1 MLHNSLLIFLM
12 MVLSFSLFGQDNAE
26 ALKKVKDH
34 YYSVNDILY
43 QLERINLNG
52 EVFVWMK
59 DGVPQ
64 KISKYRAQANTVE
77 FYFNENKELLFI
89 FEQIDRVEY
98 RYYFASVDIGLSEN
112 ATFPALFRHID
123 DDQTFEAPFH
133 PKRLQQ
139 ILLKITEAAQAYLF
153 VETSLALQKNE
164 AIADPREISKL
175 EMQAVEINQ
184 KAIDTIA
191 VIDHSESSDG
201 EDEPTYFCV
210 DKTIQLGYA
219 SDGSGI
225 RKEMHEEG
233 CDGGHMLTQL
243 NESIQYFDQAGQL
256 FRKSEIKNIER
267 FSGEALLYGKNSIR
281 SKEETISY
289 FRKEKKIE
297 TLKLLFINDVLVD
310 IRRL

>member
-1 MLHNSLLIFLM
+1 MLKDHFFIFMLI
-12 MVLSFSLFGQDNAE
+12 VLPISLFGQDNAE

-89 FEQIDRVEY
+89 FEQIDSVEY
-98 RYYFASVDIGLSEN
+98 RYYFESVDIGLSEN

-123 DDQTFEAPFH
+123 DDQTFEAPFNQ
-133 PKRLQQ
+133 KRLQQ
-139 ILLKITEAAQAYLF
+139 ILPKITEAAQAYLF

-164 AIADPREISKL
+164 TIADPRDISKL

-201 EDEPTYFCV
+201 EEEPTYYCV
-210 DKTIQLGYA
+210 DKTIQLGYV
-219 SDGSGI
+219 SDSGGI

-233 CDGGHMLTQL
+233 CDGGHMVTQF
-243 NESIQYFDQAGQL
+243 NESIRYFDQAGQL
-256 FRKSEIKNIER
+256 FRKSEIKKIER

-289 FRKEKKIE
+289 FRKDKKME

>member
-1 MLHNSLLIFLM
+1 MLKDHFFIFMLI
-12 MVLSFSLFGQDNAE
+12 VLPISLFGQDNAE

-89 FEQIDRVEY
+89 FEQIDSVEY
-98 RYYFASVDIGLSEN
+98 RYYFESVDIGLSEN

-123 DDQTFEAPFH
+123 DDQTFEAPFNQ
-133 PKRLQQ
+133 KRLQQ

-164 AIADPREISKL
+164 AIADPRDISKL

-184 KAIDTIA
+184 KAVDTIA

-201 EDEPTYFCV
+201 EDEPTYYCV
-210 DKTIQLGYA
+210 DKTIQLGYV
-219 SDGSGI
+219 SDSGGI

-233 CDGGHMLTQL
+233 CDGGHMVTQF
-243 NESIQYFDQAGQL
+243 NESIRYFDQAGQL
-256 FRKSEIKNIER
+256 FRKSEIKKIER

-289 FRKEKKIE
+289 FRKDKKIE